1 MLVHRQHVGSSLLQ
15 LAGFRVEFSEFC
27 AILTTNILRL
37 LVLLV
42 YLNLVRI
49 RLLQYLST
57 KEILA

>member
-1 MLVHRQHVGSSLLQ
+1 MWAVGSSQAAWVPGRVQRVLRDTYGRQ
-15 LAGFRVEFSEFC
+15 LS
-27 AILTTNILRL
+27 I

-57 KEILA
+57 EEILP

>member
-1 MLVHRQHVGSSLLQ
+1 MLVHWQHVRSSQ

-27 AILTTNILRL
+27 TILKTDSLSL

-57 KEILA
+57 KEILP